1 MLSKISESDW
11 LIRSDQVEADS
22 SSERRR
28 SRPSLI
34 MSVMGL
40 LIISGIGKYAKY
52 EKLVSSFLFNS
63 DSWQFSNVKK

>member
-1 MLSKISESDW
+1 MLSRISKIDW
-11 LIRSDQVEADS
+11 LIRSDQVDADNLS
-22 SSERRR
+22 KRRR

-40 LIISGIGKYAKY
+40 LIISGIGKHAKY
-52 EKLVSSFLFNS
+52 EKLVSSFLFNP